1 MLRPSELGVPML
13 RCRLSPLRKLAGFSL
28 LLTGWLIFLS
38 PVPAEAAPSG
48 PTEVVRNFYGVLL
61 DLMQHAAALGPK
73 GRYQKLE
80 PVVRGT
86 FDVPFMARL
95 SVGPTWMRLTVE
107 EKRRAVQ
114 AYTRYIAAIYA
125 NRFDDY
131 AGEQF
136 QVLGE
141 QQIKHGTLIKTH
153 IIKSNGEPVSIN
165 YIVHDNDI
173 AWQIRDI
180 YLSGAISELATR
192 RSEFSAIL
200 RSNGIDGL
208 IASLN
213 KKADD
218 LQI

>member
-1 MLRPSELGVPML
+1 M
-13 RCRLSPLRKLAGFSL
+13 A
-28 LLTGWLIFLS
+28 
-38 PVPAEAAPSG
+38 AAPSS
-48 PTEVVRNFYGVLL
+48 PTDVVRNFYTVLL
-61 DLMQHAAALGPK
+61 DLMQHGTALGPK

-95 SVGPTWMRLTVE
+95 SVGPGWSRLTPE

-114 AYTRYIAAIYA
+114 AYIRYIAAIYA
-125 NRFDDY
+125 TRFDAY

-141 QQIKHGTLIKTH
+141 QKIKHGTLIKTH
-153 IIKSNGEPVSIN
+153 IVKSNGEPVSIN
-165 YIVHDNDI
+165 YVVHDNDT

-180 YLSGAISELATR
+180 YLSGSISELATR
-192 RSEFSAIL
+192 RSEFATIL
-200 RSNGIDGL
+200 RSGGIDGL

-213 KKADD
+213 KKADE

>member
-1 MLRPSELGVPML
+1 MGIVMPRRQQH
-13 RCRLSPLRKLAGFSL
+13 RCYTLATLWFLVAGCIVFMSPTAGSA
-28 LLTGWLIFLS
+28 
-38 PVPAEAAPSG
+38 PASS
-48 PTEVVRNFYGVLL
+48 PTEVVRNFYTVLL
-61 DLMQHAAALGPK
+61 DVMQHGTALGPK

-95 SVGPTWMRLTVE
+95 SVGPGWSRLTPD

-114 AYTRYIAAIYA
+114 AYIRYIAAIYA
-125 NRFDDY
+125 NRFDAY

-141 QQIKHGTLIKTH
+141 QKIKHGTLIKTH
-153 IIKSNGEPVSIN
+153 IVKSNGEPVSIN
-165 YIVHDNDI
+165 YVVHDNDT

-180 YLSGAISELATR
+180 YLSGSISELATR
-192 RSEFSAIL
+192 RSEFANIL
-200 RSNGIDGL
+200 RSSGIDGL

-213 KKADD
+213 KKADE

>member
-1 MLRPSELGVPML
+1 MLRPRQSP
-13 RCRLSPLRKLAGFSL
+13 RFRLAAFWFLAVGCVVFASPIAG
-28 LLTGWLIFLS
+28 
-38 PVPAEAAPSG
+38 AAPSS
-48 PTEVVRNFYGVLL
+48 PTDVVRNFYTVLL
-61 DLMQHAAALGPK
+61 DLMQHGTALGPK

-95 SVGPTWMRLTVE
+95 SVGPGWSRLTPE
-107 EKRRAVQ
+107 EKRRAEQ
-114 AYTRYIAAIYA
+114 AYIRYIAAIYA
-125 NRFDDY
+125 TRFDAY

-141 QQIKHGTLIKTH
+141 QKIKHGTLIKTH
-153 IIKSNGEPVSIN
+153 IVKSNGEPVSIN
-165 YIVHDNDI
+165 YVVHDNDT

-180 YLSGAISELATR
+180 YLSGSISELATR
-192 RSEFSAIL
+192 RSEFATIL
-200 RSNGIDGL
+200 RSSGIDGL

-213 KKADD
+213 KKVEE

>member
-1 MLRPSELGVPML
+1 MQ
-13 RCRLSPLRKLAGFSL
+13 KLAGVCFL
-28 LLTGWLIFLS
+28 LVGWLVFSS
-38 PVPAEAAPSG
+38 PIPAGAAPTG

-61 DLMQHAAALGPK
+61 DLMQHGGALGPK

-80 PVVRGT
+80 PIVRGT

-95 SVGPTWMRLTVE
+95 SIGPSWAKLTTE
-107 EKRRAVQ
+107 QKRRAVQ

-125 NRFDDY
+125 TRFDDY

-165 YIVHDNDI
+165 YVVHDNDI

-180 YLSGAISELATR
+180 YLSGSISELATR
-192 RSEFSAIL
+192 RSDFATIL
-200 RSNGIDGL
+200 RASGIDGL
-208 IASLN
+208 IDSLN

>member
-1 MLRPSELGVPML
+1 ML
-13 RCRLSPLRKLAGFSL
+13 RCRQPGSRKAVCLWLFLAAWLVFPSL
-28 LLTGWLIFLS
+28 
-38 PVPAEAAPSG
+38 EASAATAP

-61 DLMQHAAALGPK
+61 DIMQHAAALGPK

-80 PVVRGT
+80 PVVLGT

-95 SVGPTWMRLTVE
+95 SVGPTWTRLTPE
-107 EKRRAVQ
+107 QKRRAVQ
-114 AYTRYIAAIYA
+114 AYSRYIAAIYA
-125 NRFDDY
+125 TRFDDY
-131 AGEQF
+131 AGEKF

-141 QQIKHGTLIKTH
+141 QQIKHGTLIKTQ

-165 YIVHDNDI
+165 YMVHDNDI

-180 YLSGAISELATR
+180 YLSGSISELATR
-192 RSEFSAIL
+192 RSEFATIL
-200 RSNGIDGL
+200 RSGGIDGL

-218 LQI
+218 LQS

>member
-1 MLRPSELGVPML
+1 MILRWRQYGVNKLAVVILLLGSLVL
-13 RCRLSPLRKLAGFSL
+13 LSPLPTYAAA
-28 LLTGWLIFLS
+28 S
-38 PVPAEAAPSG
+38 P
-48 PTEVVRNFYGVLL
+48 PTNVVRNFYNVLL
-61 DLMQHAAALGPK
+61 DLMQHGAALGPK

-95 SVGPTWMRLTVE
+95 SIGPGWSRLTPE

-114 AYTRYIAAIYA
+114 AYIRYIAAIYA
-125 NRFDDY
+125 SRFDAY

-141 QQIKHGTLIKTH
+141 QKIKHGILIKTH
-153 IIKSNGEPVSIN
+153 IVKSNGEPVSIN
-165 YIVHDNDI
+165 YVVHDNDT

-180 YLSGAISELATR
+180 YLSGSISELATR
-192 RSEFSAIL
+192 RSEFAGVL
-200 RSNGIDGL
+200 RSSGIDGL

-213 KKADD
+213 KKADE